1 MCTSHSLADDRLRL
15 LSFLARHY
23 TIRGQ
28 IIELRNK
35 SLHYVQKDP
44 DRATAIT
51 AQLGQWWN
59 DVEDFHDA
67 EEDQYTSVYHL
78 TVLTVLKHEAI
89 ISLNRPAL
97 AASRQG
103 PAYDAALQYCIG
115 SARSIISTLHK
126 VTKPRRDSQKT
137 APLSL
142 LWPSFTWAVWI
153 STFILFHA
161 ASSNHISQGVVSRY
175 LLLAFDVRN
184 ADLYFKTR

>member
-1 MCTSHSLADDRLRL
+1 MFKPHPVADERLRL
-15 LSFLARHY
+15 LSLLARHY

-59 DVEDFHDA
+59 DVEEFHDS
-67 EEDQYTSVYHL
+67 EEDRNTSEYHL
-78 TVLTVLKHEAI
+78 AVLTVLKHEAI

-103 PAYDAALQYCIG
+103 PAYDSALQYCIG
-115 SARSIISTLHK
+115 SARAIITTLNK
-126 VTKPRRDSQKT
+126 AINPRRDSQKA

-142 LWPSFTWAVWI
+142 IWPSFTWAVWI

-175 LLLAFDVRN
+175 VCLFASCTANFSCQ
-184 ADLYFKTR
+184 TRG